1 MNPYLWIFIVL
12 LALDALRED
21 WDFRHFPHWQI
32 MFSHAEY
39 IGFIKGTKDE
49 RKSNGSTLW
58 DCDIKR
64 LCQQQNLTRTARVLF
79 RVASVQLYWRQL
91 HLQRAEKLSAERG
104 AVPRALCPGKADRA
118 EGRTQAEASEYA
130 QSIRDQLK
138 ENATSQELFAGNTK
152 DKWSSDMD
160 SKDAILF
167 GNELAATY
175 LDGYNG
181 VQ

>member
-1 MNPYLWIFIVL
+1 MP
-12 LALDALRED
+12 AAKTSPE
-21 WDFRHFPHWQI
+21 RHAFY
-32 MFSHAEY
+32 FVSHQSSFTGGNY
-39 IGFIKGTKDE
+39 T
-49 RKSNGSTLW
+49 S
-58 DCDIKR
+58 
-64 LCQQQNLTRTARVLF
+64 
-79 RVASVQLYWRQL
+79 SVQKNYQLNVAQFRELYAR
-91 HLQRAEKLSAERG
+91 
-104 AVPRALCPGKADRA
+104 GKADRA